1 VLVFLVVVLGIVAAV
16 HFYAWRKL
24 VRAPQWPRPLRVVAT
39 VTLVALAVLVP
50 VGFSAQRWARPDIA
64 RVLVLVGATWAGV
77 VFLLFVTLAVLD
89 LLRGAAWL
97 VRPRR
102 PEGMDP
108 ERRRF
113 LARAVAGF
121 AGAGAAGLSGAAVAE
136 AARSPEVVRLRVPIA
151 RLPAALEGFRIVQ
164 WSDLHVGP
172 LLQRAFVEDL
182 VARTNALEPDVIAI
196 TGDLVDGDVP
206 TLSDAVAPLARL
218 RARHG
223 VFLTTGNH
231 EYYVGVEQWLDHLPT
246 LGVRVLRNERV
257 SLERGGAHL
266 DLAGVD
272 DASASRWPGHGTDP
286 DRALSGRDP
295 ARPVVLLAH
304 QPKQVHDA
312 RRLGVDLVLSG
323 HTHGGQIFPFGL
335 FVRLV
340 QPAVAGLHRFGDTWL
355 YVSRGTGFWG
365 PPMRLGSRAE
375 ITSVELVR
383 DPA

>member
-1 VLVFLVVVLGIVAAV
+1 
-16 HFYAWRKL
+16 
-24 VRAPQWPRPLRVVAT
+24 
-39 VTLVALAVLVP
+39 
-50 VGFSAQRWARPDIA
+50 
-64 RVLVLVGATWAGV
+64 VGATWAGV
-77 VFLLFVTLAVLD
+77 VFLLFVLLAVLD
-89 LLRGAAWL
+89 VLRGTAWLLRA
-97 VRPRR
+97 RR
-102 PEGMDP
+102 PKATDL

-113 LARAVAGF
+113 LARAVAGV

-136 AARSPEVVRLRVPIA
+136 AARAPEVVRLRVPIA
-151 RLPAALEGFRIVQ
+151 RLPAAFEGFRIVQ
-164 WSDLHVGP
+164 WSDLHAGP
-172 LLQRAFVEDL
+172 LIRRAFVEDL
-182 VARTNALEPDVIAI
+182 VQRTNALGADVVAI

-206 TLSDAVAPLARL
+206 TLAGAVAPLAGL
-218 RARHG
+218 RARDG

-231 EYYVGVEQWLDHLPT
+231 EYYVGVEQWLEHLPT

-257 SLERGGAHL
+257 AVERGGTHL
-266 DLAGVD
+266 DVAGVD
-272 DASASRWPGHGTDP
+272 DASAGRWPGHGADP

-340 QPAVAGLHRFGDTWL
+340 QPAVKGLHRFGDTWL

-365 PPMRLGSRAE
+365 PPMRLANPAE
-375 ITSVELVR
+375 ITVVELVR
-383 DPA
+383 APA